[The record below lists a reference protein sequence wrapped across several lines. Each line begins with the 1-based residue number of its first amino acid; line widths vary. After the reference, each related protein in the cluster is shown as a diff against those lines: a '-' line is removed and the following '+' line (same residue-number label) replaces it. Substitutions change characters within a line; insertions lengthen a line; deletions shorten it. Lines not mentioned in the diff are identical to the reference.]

1 MLYHCT
7 IENVL
12 VTIYASQKQVTVTQ
26 NSTLG
31 IEAQVELR
39 DVRVEFRDARNK
51 FQDTRNYCAKNFS
64 FMSNKCLYT

>member
-12 VTIYASQKQVTVTQ
+12 VTIYALDSTSQKQVTVTQ

-31 IEAQVELR
+31 IEAPVELR

-51 FQDTRNYCAKNFS
+51 FQDTRNWETKFLREK
-64 FMSNKCLYT
+64 F